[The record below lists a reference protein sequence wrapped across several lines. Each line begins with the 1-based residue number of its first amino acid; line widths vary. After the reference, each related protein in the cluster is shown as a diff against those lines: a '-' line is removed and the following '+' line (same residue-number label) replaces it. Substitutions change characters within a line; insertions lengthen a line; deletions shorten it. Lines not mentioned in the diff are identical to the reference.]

1 LPVATKLVTALGIP
15 YVLAKCIFPKL
26 GFSVG
31 MNSTVYRFAWLGSL
45 TFYVL
50 CIKLHG
56 SIRNDRYAIGR
67 RLEDFADTCWR
78 TQLLGLWFE

>member
-1 LPVATKLVTALGIP
+1 MLICLGDESI
-15 YVLAKCIFPKL
+15 L
-26 GFSVG
+26 GLHDFQIMPLKPG
-31 MNSTVYRFAWLGSL
+31 WREYRFAWSGSL
-45 TFYVL
+45 IFYVL

-56 SIRNDRYAIGR
+56 SIRNNHYAIGR